1 MQGCKTQQVKGVAYT
16 VPGLTVVPVSM
27 KRFTPPI
34 GYMDKSKKQNI
45 SLAAVPKVEIES

>member
-1 MQGCKTQQVKGVAYT
+1 MQGCKTRQVKGVAYT

-34 GYMDKSKKQNI
+34 GYMVIKVKNKIYFWQQ
-45 SLAAVPKVEIES
+45 SLKLK